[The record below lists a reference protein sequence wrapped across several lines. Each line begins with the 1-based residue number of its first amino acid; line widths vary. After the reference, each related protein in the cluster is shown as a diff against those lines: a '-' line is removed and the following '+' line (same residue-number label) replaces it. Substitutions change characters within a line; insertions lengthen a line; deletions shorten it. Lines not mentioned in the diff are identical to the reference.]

1 MSLAATCPQ
10 CHTLF
15 RVVPDQLKL
24 RGGMVRC
31 GACQHVF
38 NANLSLSFVAEDAI
52 ALRRRAQR
60 LDAPR
65 PIRPAAQVDP
75 AAQQTHPVQD
85 APAAQPA
92 ASPAAAGRTSSL
104 ERPSIAAFAEQG
116 TRPAEQ
122 QRPDAPPALQ
132 PASAPAPVTP
142 RPIEIVPASDV
153 DASRLARREQRLA
166 RAKALRE
173 MQRAADAPALDAAA
187 SKPADRATDSAS
199 APADPSAANPSSAEP
214 PGASE
219 TPAPLLLSAIDTQD
233 LAAAFL
239 AREQAAERR
248 AARWRH
254 AALVGSMMGLLA
266 LGAQVAYAMRD
277 ELAQLQPALKPGL
290 TAACEWLG
298 CRIELP
304 RHARALSLESIQ
316 LEALDRN
323 GHYRVSTVLR
333 NTGTVTTAAPHLEI
347 SFPNKSDGLLAR
359 KVLTPEQWLPPA
371 VVNGGI
377 APGAEISARFGLES
391 SLDLLGYT
399 AAVFYP

>member
-60 LDAPR
+60 LDAARTPR
-65 PIRPAAQVDP
+65 PALPSTETP
-75 AAQQTHPVQD
+75 
-85 APAAQPA
+85 QPA
-92 ASPAAAGRTSSL
+92 TTVAEPPPAAAERATDAATPANSL
-104 ERPSIAAFAEQG
+104 ERPSIAAFAEQRG
-116 TRPAEQ
+116 AATRVDPQADVQMAAVAAPQQSAEATAVNAQ
-122 QRPDAPPALQ
+122 T
-132 PASAPAPVTP
+132 ASRAT
-142 RPIEIVPASDV
+142 EV
-153 DASRLARREQRLA
+153 DAARLARREQRMA

-173 MQRAADAPALDAAA
+173 MQRAADTPVEATEISVAASSAAAVHADPAPAAGGGVAQ
-187 SKPADRATDSAS
+187 T
-199 APADPSAANPSSAEP
+199 AEP
-214 PGASE
+214 A
-219 TPAPLLLSAIDTQD
+219 APVLLSAIDTQD

-248 AARWRH
+248 ARRWRR
-254 AALVGSMMGLLA
+254 AAAAGSALALVA
-266 LGAQVAYAMRD
+266 LGAQLAYAMRD
-277 ELAQLQPALKPGL
+277 EIAQLQPAAKPAL
-290 TAACEWLG
+290 SAACEWLG
-298 CRIELP
+298 CSVTLP

-333 NTGTVTTAAPHLEI
+333 NTGSVTTAAPYLEI

-359 KVLTPEQWLPPA
+359 KVLAPEQWLPAP
-371 VVNGGI
+371 VVRDGL
-377 APGAEISARFGLES
+377 APGAEVSARFGLES
-391 SLDLLGYT
+391 SLELLGYT